1 MRLYVER
8 LRDVILTVARE
19 QRTAELAPTGLA
31 G

>member
-8 LRDVILTVARE
+8 LRDVILTVAGE
-19 QRTAELAPTGLA
+19 QRASELAPHDLA